1 MARYRVLEKS
11 FINNSVVEAGAEVEC
26 DGEPSSNLELIDGPK
41 KKPTA
46 KKADPAG
53 DPAADPVE
61 E

>member
-11 FINNSVVEAGAEVEC
+11 FINNSVVEAGAEVEY
-26 DGEPSSNLELIDGPK
+26 DGEPSSTLELIDAPK

-46 KKADPAG
+46 KKVDPAG